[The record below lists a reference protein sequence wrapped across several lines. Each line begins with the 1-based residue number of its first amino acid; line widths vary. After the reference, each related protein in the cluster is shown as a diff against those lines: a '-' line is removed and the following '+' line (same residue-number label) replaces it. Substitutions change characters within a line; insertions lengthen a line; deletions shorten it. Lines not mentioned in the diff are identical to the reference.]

1 MLKVVIPMNKF
12 REVIIEISQNC
23 NLECIMCGFGRMNN
37 SKDKFMPLN
46 RFKEVYDSVKNRTQS
61 VRINGRGEST
71 IHPDFKDIV
80 EYIGKEKEIVLFTN
94 GNYSNPMVNELFN
107 SYNFQLYF
115 SMDSTVDSKLE
126 KIRKGIK
133 AERLYQNIKAVKTKK
148 RPFIIFTV
156 QEENINEIIDI
167 AEFAIS
173 NNCNLIYNVLRRDV
187 GIEPFVDLVKQKKD
201 EIISSFLVVKEMYSV
216 SELEC
221 YIPDQMA
228 GVVIFENEAA
238 TCGTTSECPNIR
250 TELCILYNGD
260 VTPCNMF
267 NPYVYGNI
275 NDNQLDEILKGDKF
289 NWFLKNHKSYYY
301 CNNCAC
307 LNR

>member
-1 MLKVVIPMNKF
+1 MNRFK
-12 REVIIEISQNC
+12 EVIIEISQNC
-23 NLECIMCGFGRMNN
+23 NLECTMCGFGRMNN
-37 SKDKFMPLN
+37 SKEKFMSLN
-46 RFKEVYDSVKNRTQS
+46 RFMAVYDSVKNLTQS

-71 IHPDFKDIV
+71 IHPEFKEIV
-80 EYIGKEKEIVLFTN
+80 EYIGKEKEIILFTN
-94 GNYSNPMVNELFN
+94 GNYTNPMINNLFN

-133 AERLYQNIKAVKTKK
+133 AKRLFENIKAVEVKK

-156 QEENINEIIDI
+156 QEENIDEIIDI
-167 AEFAIS
+167 AEFALS
-173 NNCNLIYNVLRRDV
+173 MNCHIIYNVVRRDE
-187 GIEPFVDLVKQKKD
+187 GIEPFVDMVEQKKD
-201 EIISSFLVVKEMYSV
+201 EIISSFLKVKEMYST
-216 SELEC
+216 SILKC

-228 GVVIFENEAA
+228 GVVLFENAAA

-275 NDNQLDEILKGDKF
+275 NDNELDEILKGDKF
-289 NWFLKNHKSYYY
+289 NWFLHNHKNYYY

-307 LNR
+307 LKR

>member
-1 MLKVVIPMNKF
+1 MNKF
-12 REVIIEISQNC
+12 KEVIIEISQNC
-23 NLECIMCGFGRMNN
+23 NLECTMCGFGKMNN
-37 SKDKFMPLN
+37 SKEKFMSLT
-46 RFKEVYDSVKNRTQS
+46 RFMEIYDSVKNRTQS

-71 IHPDFKDIV
+71 IHPEFKKIV
-80 EYIGKEKEIVLFTN
+80 EYIGKEKEIILFTN
-94 GNYSNPMVNELFN
+94 GNYSNPIVNDLFN
-107 SYNFQLYF
+107 NYNFQLYF

-133 AERLYQNIKAVKTKK
+133 AKRLYENIKAVKGKK

-156 QEENINEIIDI
+156 QEENINEIRDI
-167 AEFAIS
+167 AEFALS
-173 NNCNLIYNVLRRDV
+173 MNCHIIYNVVRRDE
-187 GIEPFVDLVKQKKD
+187 GIEPFVDLVEQKKD
-201 EIISSFLVVKEMYSV
+201 EIISSFLVVKEMYST
-216 SELEC
+216 SELKC

-228 GVVIFENEAA
+228 GVVLFENTAA

-250 TELCILYNGD
+250 TELCILFNGD

-275 NDNQLDEILKGDKF
+275 NDNELDEILKGDKF
-289 NWFLKNHKSYYY
+289 NWFLHNHKNYYY

-307 LNR
+307 LKR